1 MKKIVFSFL
10 FALITLNISA
20 IGNPPSLTVQID
32 TMENNVLYYKIFNKS
47 GALIEEAFWKDGKN
61 IGIFIRY
68 HDNGVLAQQFNFDEQ
83 GRRVGKQKYF
93 FKNGE
98 ERLAGRWAN
107 GEMDG
112 RIVWY
117 TEEGEIES
125 SISRNVGTVD
135 KRITAF

>member
-20 IGNPPSLTVQID
+20 IGNPSSLTVQID

-98 ERLAGRWAN
+98 ERLGGRWAN